1 MINMMVNAELYVK
14 DLPGQLVGS
23 LEPISMVDGNIVG
36 VVHDREQI
44 INQRI
49 RVNVT
54 FEVAGNAQLDK
65 LKAIWKSRDIV
76 ISKMGS
82 VYETVTME
90 YLILGHFTAGYVD
103 NLIDEASNV
112 VNFESVDVSYSSRN
126 GNDKRRTAL
135 ITAEV
140 RSQND
145 QDRLDQFFS
154 AACREG
160 GLIYIR
166 GL

>member
-1 MINMMVNAELYVK
+1 MMVNAELYVK

-49 RVNVT
+49 RVSVT
-54 FEVAGNAQLDK
+54 FEVASNAQLDK
-65 LKAIWKSRDIV
+65 LKAIWKAKDIV

-82 VYETVTME
+82 VYETCTME
-90 YLILGHFTAGYVD
+90 YMILGKFNAGYVD

-112 VNFESVDVSYSSRN
+112 VSFESVDVSYSSRN
-126 GNDKRRTAL
+126 GNDSRRTAL

-140 RSQND
+140 RSTED
-145 QDRLDQFFS
+145 EDKLDRFFS

-160 GLIYIR
+160 GLIYVR